1 MELAPPL
8 TTLVP
13 VMRRTIALVASLVAA
28 AACSG
33 TAEPTTTTTVATTT
47 TTSTTTTMATTTTTS
62 TTTTMATTTTIDASL
77 VTILPEGFRS
87 PVNGLSA
94 ELETDLDHRAVAAK
108 IDNHPDA
115 RPQSGLQEADG
126 VIEILVEGGF
136 TRFIAV
142 FHDGDSEYLG
152 PIRSLRPT
160 DSTIVPAIP
169 APLVI
174 SGGQPWVQSL
184 AVSRGV
190 KLIGEST
197 IGLFRIGT
205 RAAPH
210 NLYANTA
217 LVRQTADARGYSD
230 AAPMWIYRLGEW
242 RIPETPATTV
252 TLSWSDST
260 VVTWKYEN
268 GRYTRWHGTTPHE
281 YVTIDGD
288 RGQVT
293 VDVLVI
299 LAGREYTAFP
309 SGEGTPVPE
318 TGTTGS
324 GAAWV
329 ISRGGMWTGTWE
341 RSGFTDQF
349 RLLNADGTEAVVP
362 PGIPWV
368 SVFPDD
374 RPITIS

>member
-1 MELAPPL
+1 VTGLAQPL
-8 TTLVP
+8 TTLP
-13 VMRRTIALVASLVAA
+13 SVMRRTTALTAFLLAA

-33 TAEPTTTTTVATTT
+33 TAAETTTMATTTTTSTTTTLATTT
-47 TTSTTTTMATTTTTS
+47 TTSTTTTMATTTTT
-62 TTTTMATTTTIDASL
+62 DPSL
-77 VTILPEGFRS
+77 IAIIAEEFRS
-87 PVNGLSA
+87 PVNGLA
-94 ELETDLDHRAVAAK
+94 ADLETDLDHRAVAVK

-126 VIEILVEGGF
+126 TIEILVEGGF

-152 PIRSLRPT
+152 PVRSLRPT

-169 APLVI
+169 APLLI

-190 KLIGEST
+190 KLIGEGT
-197 IGLFRIGT
+197 IGLYRIST
-205 RAAPH
+205 RVGPH

-217 LVRQTADARGYSD
+217 LARQTADVRGYAD
-230 AAPMWIYRLGEW
+230 TAPTWIYRLGEW
-242 RIPETPATTV
+242 MIPETPATTV

-260 VVTWKYEN
+260 VVTWKYDN
-268 GRYTRWHGTTPHE
+268 GRYTRWYGTTPHE
-281 YVTIDGD
+281 YVTIDGE
-288 RGQVT
+288 RGQISA
-293 VDVLVI
+293 DVLVI
-299 LAGREYTAFP
+299 LAGHEYTAFP
-309 SGEGTPVPE
+309 PADGTPVPE
-318 TGTTGS
+318 TGTTGT

-341 RSGFTDQF
+341 RTGITDQF
-349 RLLNADGTEAVVP
+349 RLLNADGTETVVP
-362 PGIPWV
+362 AGIPWV
-368 SVFPDD
+368 SIFPDD